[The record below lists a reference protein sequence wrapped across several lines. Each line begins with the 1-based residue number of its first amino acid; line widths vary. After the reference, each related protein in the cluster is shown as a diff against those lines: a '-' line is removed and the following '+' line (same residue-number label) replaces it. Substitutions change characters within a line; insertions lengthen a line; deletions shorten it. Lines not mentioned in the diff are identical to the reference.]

1 VRVWFN
7 RRGVPDAT
15 HERPRWRGWLDQLTR
30 SRTQAVLVVLVLVTA
45 LARLP
50 FTLERDVR
58 GMRADGR
65 LTAAA
70 KAEARGPAAAAGT
83 NIDLI
88 RAAQLYIPH
97 KASFA
102 IVQAGSWGTAA
113 RPNRAVAFVWE
124 AGQSWTQF
132 DLAPR
137 LEVPASRARWLLIRG
152 ATPGSVGVRRPLH
165 AWQFGV
171 DWLVER
177 RI

>member
-1 VRVWFN
+1 
-7 RRGVPDAT
+7 
-15 HERPRWRGWLDQLTR
+15 
-30 SRTQAVLVVLVLVTA
+30 VLVTA

-50 FTLERDVR
+50 FTLERDIR

-65 LTAAA
+65 LTATAR
-70 KAEARGPAAAAGT
+70 AEARGPAAAAGT

-97 KASFA
+97 AAPFA
-102 IVQAGSWGTAA
+102 IVRGGSWGTVT

-137 LEVPASRARWLLIRG
+137 LEVSASRARWLLIRD
-152 ATPGSVGVRRPLH
+152 ATPGAIGVHDPLH

-177 RI
+177 RT